1 MPVRAQ
7 PFTFQFTAWN
17 TSTNRGQT
25 GDAAHLTLR
34 ATGDGA
40 EFAPSAS
47 PTEVDATNLPGLY
60 SIALTG
66 AEMNYGSITLAGTS
80 STANVVIIPV
90 TYVTD
95 EAVAAA
101 TLYGA
106 DGSLLVDWTEMD
118 VGGTAPLP
126 NCEVWVSSDAMGNLR
141 SPTEVTDA
149 LGKVQF
155 RLNPGPA
162 YFWRRRADRTFDN
175 PVLKTISNP

>member
-47 PTEVDATNLPGLY
+47 PTEVDATGLPGLY

-66 AEMNYGSITLAGTS
+66 AEMNYGSITVAGARPQPPTS
-80 STANVVIIPV
+80 LSF
-90 TYVTD
+90 
-95 EAVAAA
+95 
-101 TLYGA
+101 
-106 DGSLLVDWTEMD
+106 
-118 VGGTAPLP
+118 PLP
-126 NCEVWVSSDAMGNLR
+126 TSRTSWRLQRPRFTEPMEVCW
-141 SPTEVTDA
+141 
-149 LGKVQF
+149 
-155 RLNPGPA
+155 
-162 YFWRRRADRTFDN
+162 
-175 PVLKTISNP
+175 